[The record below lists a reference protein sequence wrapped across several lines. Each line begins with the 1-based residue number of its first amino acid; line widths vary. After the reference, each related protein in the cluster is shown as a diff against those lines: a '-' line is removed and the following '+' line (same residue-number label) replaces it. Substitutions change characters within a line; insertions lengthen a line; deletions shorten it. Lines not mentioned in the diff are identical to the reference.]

1 MKGAALMAI
10 LLWQAAAADNRPPVA
25 TPGAMQYERAI
36 RVAAGTGQA
45 CAVLDAAIFP
55 HASPSLTDVR
65 IFPAQ
70 ETPAGAAVHEVPYA
84 ITLSEAVSEQTE
96 TARVLN
102 LGAEPGAG
110 AGGAKISFD
119 LEMPAR
125 AYTGVTLDLDP
136 AVHDFIA
143 TATVTGSD
151 APGGRGSTTAM
162 GTYTL
167 FDLTSQHLS
176 RDTTIPLEE
185 STFKVLHVELHVSPA
200 PGSAAASFVPAMVRG
215 ATVPPSREAQTIY
228 STVASVS
235 VPTTGVLATPRKTR
249 FDLDLPLRVPVER
262 VSFDLAPGYRGNFS
276 RDVTIH
282 ARSNPDATTTPVDSL
297 PVETLTGTISR
308 VHSTLD
314 GHTIDRQELSV
325 PAVLGANLQHA
336 ARVWIEIENGD
347 DQPLP
352 IVAVRLEMRQRNICF
367 EAPVGTSAVGPSAGS
382 GTTPGNGAGTNVA
395 LFYGD
400 SRLAAPVYDYARLF
414 VASRTALMAELGPEG
429 LNANYRAPAATLRP
443 FAERHPELLWI
454 ALIVAICALGIV
466 ALKAAKN
473 VGR

>member
-1 MKGAALMAI
+1 
-10 LLWQAAAADNRPPVA
+10 
-25 TPGAMQYERAI
+25 
-36 RVAAGTGQA
+36 
-45 CAVLDAAIFP
+45 
-55 HASPSLTDVR
+55 
-65 IFPAQ
+65 
-70 ETPAGAAVHEVPYA
+70 
-84 ITLSEAVSEQTE
+84 
-96 TARVLN
+96 
-102 LGAEPGAG
+102 
-110 AGGAKISFD
+110 
-119 LEMPAR
+119 
-125 AYTGVTLDLDP
+125 
-136 AVHDFIA
+136 
-143 TATVTGSD
+143 
-151 APGGRGSTTAM
+151 
-162 GTYTL
+162 
-167 FDLTSQHLS
+167 
-176 RDTTIPLEE
+176 
-185 STFKVLHVELHVSPA
+185 
-200 PGSAAASFVPAMVRG
+200 
-215 ATVPPSREAQTIY
+215 
-228 STVASVS
+228 
-235 VPTTGVLATPRKTR
+235 
-249 FDLDLPLRVPVER
+249 
-262 VSFDLAPGYRGNFS
+262 
-276 RDVTIH
+276 
-282 ARSNPDATTTPVDSL
+282 
-297 PVETLTGTISR
+297 LTGTISR

-352 IVAVRLEMRQRNICF
+352 IVAVRLEMRQRKICF
-367 EAPVGTSAVGPSAGS
+367 EAPVRTSAVGPSAGS

>member
-1 MKGAALMAI
+1 MKSAALMAI
-10 LLWQAAAADNRPPVA
+10 LLWQASTANGPPVA
-25 TPGAMQYERAI
+25 QPGAMRYERAV

-45 CAVLDAAIFP
+45 CALLDTPIFP
-55 HASPSLTDVR
+55 HAAPSLTDLR

-70 ETPAGAAVHEVPYA
+70 DTSAGAAVHEVPYA
-84 ITLSEAVSEQTE
+84 ITLSEAVSEETE

-102 LGAEPGAG
+102 LGAGPGGGKDG
-110 AGGAKISFD
+110 AQIAFD

-143 TATVTGSD
+143 TAVVIGAD
-151 APGGRGSTTAM
+151 APGGRGRATAL
-162 GTYTL
+162 GSFTL
-167 FDLTSQHLS
+167 FDLASQHLS
-176 RDTTIPLEE
+176 RDTTIPLQE
-185 STFKVLHVELHVSPA
+185 STFKVLHVELNVSPA
-200 PGSAAASFVPAMVRG
+200 PGAAAARFVPAMMLG
-215 ATVPPSREAQTIY
+215 ASVPPSREAQSLYT
-228 STVASVS
+228 TVASVR
-235 VPTTGVLATPRKTR
+235 VPTTGVLTSPRKTR

-262 VSFDLAPGYRGNFS
+262 VSFDLAPGYSGNFS

-282 ARSNPDATTTPVDSL
+282 AKSNPDATTPADSL
-297 PVETLTGTISR
+297 PVETLTGTIFR

-314 GHTIDRQELSV
+314 GHTINQEQLSV

-336 ARVWIEIENGD
+336 AGVWIEIENGD

-352 IVAVRLEMRQRNICF
+352 IAAVRLEMRQRKICF
-367 EAPVGTSAVGPSAGS
+367 EAPVAG
-382 GTTPGNGAGTNVA
+382 GVE

-414 VASRTALMAELGPEG
+414 VASRAALVAELGPEV
-429 LNANYRAPAATLRP
+429 LNANYRAPATELRP

-454 ALIVAICALGIV
+454 ALIAVLCALGVV
-466 ALKAAKN
+466 ALKAARN